1 MLSHRWLT
9 EDHAVQQTRFANG
22 VTVTVNF
29 GEKPYTLEDGM
40 KLERLSQRVEGL
52 PQ

>member
-9 EDHAVQQTRFANG
+9 ADHAVQQTRFADG

-29 GEKPYTLEDGM
+29 GDKPYKLADGTTLAPLGH
-40 KLERLSQRVEGL
+40 RVAGVKD
-52 PQ
+52 